1 MKNRLTYYRK
11 GNIIGRDLHEIFTLT
26 FPQDFWNILYFT
38 IRKLKGA
45 RLCSSSYFVILI
57 FYILEVYRFTAKI
70 LFEELDQDFPKII
83 DYIRTKLDWPLSYK
97 CLLLHQIKADIP
109 GSSDKLNDVASFM
122 FDPISNIK
130 RKPRFDKLVSTMT
143 SMERQYGSGVSAIF
157 RLQIEF
163 FLVNLLTLI
172 VCLALITI
180 PYDILKS
187 SATFSNSSFS
197 FSSIF
202 TTKDYL
208 SESIFFQGAYSNDLK
223 HDKYDLPL
231 IYLLTIYVYFFIWMI
246 FITVRFSSTYKQKI
260 FDTILST
267 KLDIGF
273 VCTFGSYDYS
283 IGSLE
288 KKKKHRKAFERRFLD
303 LIESIERI
311 KRNNLKKYET
321 FGYKLKFFIT
331 NLFYVLLAIGLGK
344 KKKKE

>member
-1 MKNRLTYYRK
+1 M
-11 GNIIGRDLHEIFTLT
+11 
-26 FPQDFWNILYFT
+26 
-38 IRKLKGA
+38 
-45 RLCSSSYFVILI
+45 
-57 FYILEVYRFTAKI
+57 
-70 LFEELDQDFPKII
+70 FEELNQDFPKII

-109 GSSDKLNDVASFM
+109 GSSDKLNDVASFL

-130 RKPRFDKLVSTMT
+130 RTRRFGKLVSTTT

-163 FLVNLLTLI
+163 FLVNLLTLL

-187 SATFSNSSFS
+187 STIFSNSSFS

-202 TTKDYL
+202 TTKGYL
-208 SESIFFQGAYSNDLK
+208 SESILFQGTYSNDLK

-260 FDTILST
+260 FDTILRT

-273 VCTFGSYDYS
+273 VCTFGRYDYS

-288 KKKKHRKAFERRFLD
+288 KKKKYRKVFERQFLD
-303 LIESIERI
+303 LIESSERI
-311 KRNNLKKYET
+311 QRNNLKRYET
-321 FGYKLKFFIT
+321 FGYKLKLFIT

-344 KKKKE
+344 NNFIYCQSVFSTPDKRIYQLDNFMVLQKSKH